1 MDIIHENP
9 FRILGLNANST
20 ERELQKQI
28 AKVKRYL
35 DVGKTV
41 HFPTDYPFLRTIE
54 RPIDAIH
61 QASGQIEQ
69 SYKKFYYA
77 LFWFVSETSFD
88 EIAHKKL
95 EDNEVSSA
103 IEIWNKKIKEEV
115 NDKNFSAYLNLSS
128 LYSALSFDGTRIN
141 HKMLSKGLYLKGKL
155 LRSQSLSKL
164 TELLHIKSD
173 CINSEELTVQ
183 FVDETLQWLSPY
195 IGKSH
200 GINTSDVIGLF
211 SAFPSNIQKYL
222 ADKFTEEPVR
232 EIKNR
237 IDKCTQRRKESPLK
251 ANQFGKDLYSSS
263 KGWLDSLRTTLGN
276 DNVKYQLL
284 ANNLANEILQCSI
297 DFYNAQVD
305 DENYDIHRDALLV
318 LSFSEKIDVS
328 GQVAERLMENRE
340 TLEGLLEER
349 EEEKK
354 AERLI
359 EGVKT
364 HVSSITQ
371 AIETFQSS
379 SDSLNTVNSLV
390 NRCKGDLESIGNK
403 LGRSDET
410 YILFCDAVVNN
421 ALNML
426 IAVVNKLQ
434 ENPKQYGLDNMLS
447 SFAQAKDMTQKLL
460 NISGSYEV
468 KARVRDNLKTI
479 SDLTTTLEQ
488 INKQV
493 SRQVQKQ
500 NSGACYVA
508 TMAYGSYDHPQV
520 LVLRQFRDNVL
531 SQSWYGRLFIKVYY
545 KTSPH
550 LVSLLQ
556 GYEKPNL
563 LIRKQL
569 DKFIRKLHK

>member
-1 MDIIHENP
+1 MDLIHENP

-41 HFPTDYPFLRTIE
+41 HFPTDYPFLRAIE
-54 RPIDAIH
+54 RPIDLIH

-103 IEIWNKKIKEEV
+103 IEIWSKKIKEEV
-115 NDKNFSAYLNLSS
+115 NDKSFSAYLNLSS
-128 LYSALSFDGTRIN
+128 LYLALSFDGKRIN

-164 TELLHIKSD
+164 TQLLHIKSD

-195 IGKSH
+195 IGRSH
-200 GINTSDVIGLF
+200 GIKTSGVIELF
-211 SAFPSNIQKYL
+211 SAFPSSIQKYL
-222 ADKFTEEPVR
+222 ADKFTEEPVL
-232 EIKNR
+232 EIKSR
-237 IDKCTQRRKESPLK
+237 IDKCTQRRKESSLE
-251 ANQFGKDLYSSS
+251 ANRFGKELYSSS
-263 KGWLDSLRTTLGN
+263 KGWLDSLRETLGG

-297 DFYNAQVD
+297 DYYNSQSKDGND
-305 DENYDIHRDALLV
+305 DAHRDALLV
-318 LSFSEKIDVS
+318 LSFSEKIDSS
-328 GQVAERLMENRE
+328 GQTVDRIEESRE

-354 AERLI
+354 AEQLI
-359 EGVKT
+359 AGVKT
-364 HVSSITQ
+364 NIANITR
-371 AIETFQSS
+371 AIESFQNSN
-379 SDSLNTVNSLV
+379 DSIKTATNLV
-390 NRCKGDLESIGNK
+390 NRCVDDLESIGNE
-403 LGRSDET
+403 LGRDDET
-410 YILFCDAVVNN
+410 YIMFCDAIANN
-421 ALNML
+421 ALSML
-426 IAVVNKLQ
+426 IAVVNEMQ
-434 ENPKQYGLDNMLS
+434 ENPKQYGLNNMLS
-447 SFAQAKDMTQKLL
+447 SFTQAKELTQKLL

-468 KARVRDNLKTI
+468 KARVRENLQTI
-479 SDLTTTLEQ
+479 SDLKSTIEQ
-488 INKQV
+488 INRKVSSQV
-493 SRQVQKQ
+493 KSQN
-500 NSGACYVA
+500 NSGCYIA

-531 SQSWYGRLFIKVYY
+531 SQSWYGKLFIKVYY

-550 LVSLLQ
+550 LVSLLK
-556 GYEKPNL
+556 GHEKSNSFIKNQL
-563 LIRKQL
+563 DKLIRKL
-569 DKFIRKLHK
+569 

>member
-1 MDIIHENP
+1 MDLIHENP

-41 HFPTDYPFLRTIE
+41 HFPTDYQFLRIIE
-54 RPIDAIH
+54 RPMEAIN
-61 QASGQIEQ
+61 QASGKIEQ
-69 SYKKFYYA
+69 SYKKFYFA
-77 LFWFVSETSFD
+77 LFWFVSETTFD

-103 IEIWNKKIKEEV
+103 IEIWNKRIKEEV

-128 LYSALSFDGTRIN
+128 LYLAQSFDGSRIN
-141 HKMLSKGLYLKGKL
+141 HQMLSKGLYLKGKL

-164 TELLHIKSD
+164 TQLLHIKSD
-173 CINSEELTVQ
+173 CLNTEELTVQ
-183 FVDETLQWLSPY
+183 FVDETLQWLSPF

-200 GINTSDVIGLF
+200 GIRTSDVIGLF
-211 SAFPSNIQKYL
+211 SAFPSSIQKNL
-222 ADKFTEEPVR
+222 LDKFTEEPVR
-232 EIKNR
+232 EINNR
-237 IDKCTQRRKESPLK
+237 IDKCTQHRKESPLN
-251 ANQFGKDLYSSS
+251 ANQFGKTLYSSS
-263 KGWLDSLRTTLGN
+263 RGWLDSLRTTLGS
-276 DNVKYQLL
+276 DSVKYQLL
-284 ANNLANEILQCSI
+284 ANKLANEILQCSI
-297 DFYNAQVD
+297 DYYNAQRD
-305 DENYDIHRDALLV
+305 DGNYDTHRNALLV
-318 LSFSEKIDVS
+318 LSFSEKIDAS
-328 GQVAERLMENRE
+328 GQIADRLKENRE
-340 TLEGLLEER
+340 TLEDLLEER

-354 AERLI
+354 AEKLI
-359 EGVKT
+359 EGIKT
-364 HVSSITQ
+364 NISNITQ
-371 AIETFQSS
+371 SIELFQNS
-379 SDSLNTVNSLV
+379 SDSISTANNLITSCKADLV
-390 NRCKGDLESIGNK
+390 FIGNE
-403 LGRSDET
+403 LGKSDET
-410 YILFCDAVVNN
+410 YIMFCDAVVNN

-426 IAVVNKLQ
+426 IAVVNEKQ
-434 ENPKQYGLDNMLS
+434 ENPTQYGLDNILS
-447 SFAQAKDMTQKLL
+447 SFSQAKLLTLKLL
-460 NISGSYEV
+460 TISGSYEV
-468 KARVRDNLKTI
+468 KARVKESLQTI

-488 INKQV
+488 INKQANN
-493 SRQVQKQ
+493 Q
-500 NSGACYVA
+500 NKSGCYVA

-563 LIRKQL
+563 LIRKKL

>member
-28 AKVKRYL
+28 AKVKRYI

-41 HFPTDYPFLRTIE
+41 HFPTDYPFLRAIE
-54 RPIDAIH
+54 RPIDAIQ

-69 SYKKFYYA
+69 SYKKVYYA

-103 IEIWNKKIKEEV
+103 IEIWNKKLKEEV
-115 NDKNFSAYLNLSS
+115 NDNNFSAYLNLSS

-155 LRSQSLSKL
+155 LSSQSLSKL

-173 CINSEELTVQ
+173 CINSGELTEQ

-200 GINTSDVIGLF
+200 GIEANDVIGLF
-211 SAFPSNIQKYL
+211 SEFPPNIQKYL

-232 EIKNR
+232 EIKDR
-237 IDKCTQRRKESPLK
+237 IDKCTQRRKEFPLK

-297 DFYNAQVD
+297 DFYNAQID

-328 GQVAERLMENRE
+328 GQVAERLMENKE

-354 AERLI
+354 AEKLI

-364 HVSSITQ
+364 HISSIAQ
-371 AIETFQSS
+371 AIEAFQSS
-379 SDSLNTVNSLV
+379 GDSISTVSNLI
-390 NRCKGDLESIGNK
+390 NRCKSDLESIGNK
-403 LGRSDET
+403 LGRSDKT
-410 YILFCDAVVNN
+410 YIMFCDAVANN

-426 IAVVNKLQ
+426 IDIVNEVQ
-434 ENPKQYGLDNMLS
+434 ENAKIYGIEKMLS
-447 SFAQAKDMTQKLL
+447 TFTQAKGLTEKLI
-460 NISGSYEV
+460 NISGSNEV
-468 KARVRDNLKTI
+468 KARIRTNLQTI
-479 SDLTTTLEQ
+479 SDLKLTLEQ
-488 INKQV
+488 V
-493 SRQVQKQ
+493 SKEVQKQ
-500 NSGACYVA
+500 NSSGCYVA

-520 LVLRQFRDNVL
+520 LILRRFRDNVL
-531 SQSWYGRLFIKVYY
+531 SQSWYGRLFIKIYY